1 MTTGKRIRLFGETVY
16 ASIKDFATDLQMA
29 PSNLQK
35 YMNSEREPGMG
46 ILVRMLEMG
55 CNINWLL
62 SGKGR
67 MFADNETGRALE
79 KEIHGVVAEP
89 AGSYKQGKGTG
100 SKAKAETHEF
110 TLQVRVTGNKIKVS
124 ELK

>member
-16 ASIKDFATDLQMA
+16 ESIKDFAVDLNMA

-46 ILVRMLEMG
+46 ILLRMLEMG
-55 CNINWLL
+55 CNLNWLL

-67 MFADNETGRALE
+67 MFADNDTGRALE
-79 KEIHGVVAEP
+79 KEIHGVVSEP
-89 AGSYKQGKGTG
+89 AGPYKQGKATAQ
-100 SKAKAETHEF
+100 KAKAEAQEF
-110 TLQVRVTGNKIKVS
+110 TLKVRVQGNKIKVS
-124 ELK
+124 EVK